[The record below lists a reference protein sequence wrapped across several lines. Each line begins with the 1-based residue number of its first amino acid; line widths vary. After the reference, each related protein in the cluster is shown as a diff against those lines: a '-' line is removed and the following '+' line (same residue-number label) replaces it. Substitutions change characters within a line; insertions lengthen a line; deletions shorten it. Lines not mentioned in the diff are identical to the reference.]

1 MYDYISKNQ
10 QKIEEF
16 KTDFELALDPKNRWI
31 QLSSIT
37 PWDDLVREYIKSLN
51 PKYGTPGLNPRVAV
65 GSLIVKHKLN
75 LSDEEIVR
83 TIQENI
89 FIQYFLGL
97 DRYHPK
103 PLFHPSVFVDLRKR
117 MGIANYDRVSQKI
130 IQFARSE
137 ELKEKGKGQKRV
149 KKNWGVLQ
157 LDATVAD
164 QYIKYP
170 NDLELLN
177 DSREW
182 SEDLIDIIFEASML
196 PKKPRTYR
204 RVARNDYLNVAKKK
218 NKTTKEIRKA
228 IRKQLN
234 YLRRNFGYID
244 NLLDM
249 FEQGAFPLNHTEQRY
264 LWVIREV
271 YRQQDYMYRNNT
283 HQCEHRIVSIHQ
295 PHVRPIVRGKARSK
309 VEFGSKLGVS
319 LNCGYARI
327 DKLSWDA
334 YNECNDVEAQVEA
347 FKHIHGHYP
356 EILLVDKIYLTR
368 RNREWLNE
376 KGIQITNKPLGRP
389 KKETSYAKSKKKKLK
404 NKRNQI
410 EGKFGEAKNGNS
422 LNKVRARLKD
432 TSESWV
438 AGIFFV
444 MNLNMLYSQLM
455 I

>member
-1 MYDYISKNQ
+1 MYDYISKSQ

-16 KTDFELALDPKNRWI
+16 KTDFELALDSKNRWI

-37 PWDDLVREYIKSLN
+37 PWDELVKEYTRSLN
-51 PKYGTPGLNPRVAV
+51 PKYGAPGLNPRVAV

-75 LSDEEIVR
+75 LSDEETVR

-97 DRYHPK
+97 DRYHPE

-117 MGIANYDRVSQKI
+117 MGVANYDKVNQKI

-137 ELKEKGKGQKRV
+137 ELKEKGKGPRRV

-204 RVARNDYLNVAKKK
+204 RVARNDYLSVAKKK
-218 NKTTKEIRKA
+218 NKKVKEIRRA
-228 IRKQLN
+228 IRIQLN
-234 YLRRNFGYID
+234 CLRRNFGYID
-244 NLLDM
+244 NMLDM

-271 YRQQDYMYRNNT
+271 YRQQNYMYRNNT

-295 PHVRPIVRGKARSK
+295 PHVRPIVRGKARAK

-347 FKHIHGHYP
+347 YKDIHGHYP
-356 EILLVDKIYLTR
+356 EILLVDNIYLTR
-368 RNREWLNE
+368 KNREWLDE
-376 KGIQITNKPLGRP
+376 RGIQITNKPLGRP

-410 EGKFGEAKNGNS
+410 EGKFGEGKNGNS

-444 MNLNMLYSQLM
+444 MNLNMLYSQLLL
-455 I
+455 

>member
-51 PKYGTPGLNPRVAV
+51 PKYGSPGLNPRVAV

-83 TIQENI
+83 IIQENI

-264 LWVIREV
+264 LWVIQEV
-271 YRQQDYMYRNNT
+271 YRQQNYMYRNNT

-368 RNREWLNE
+368 KNREWLNE

-444 MNLNMLYSQLM
+444 MNLNMLYSQL
-455 I
+455 IV

>member
-234 YLRRNFGYID
+234 YLRRNFRYID
-244 NLLDM
+244 NMLDM

-271 YRQQDYMYRNNT
+271 YRQQNYMYRNNT

>member
-1 MYDYISKNQ
+1 MN
-10 QKIEEF
+10 
-16 KTDFELALDPKNRWI
+16 
-31 QLSSIT
+31 
-37 PWDDLVREYIKSLN
+37 
-51 PKYGTPGLNPRVAV
+51 
-65 GSLIVKHKLN
+65 H
-75 LSDEEIVR
+75 
-83 TIQENI
+83 I

-97 DRYHPK
+97 DRYYPE

-117 MGIANYDRVSQKI
+117 MGVAKYDKVTQKI

-137 ELKEKGKGQKRV
+137 ELKEKGKGEKRV
-149 KKNWGVLQ
+149 RKNWGILH

-170 NDLELLN
+170 TDLDLLN

-182 SEDLIDIIFEASML
+182 SEELIDIIFEASML
-196 PKKPRTYR
+196 DKKPRTYR
-204 RVARNDYLNVAKKK
+204 RVARMDYLNVAKKK
-218 NKTTKEIRKA
+218 NKNAKEIRKA

-234 YLRRNFGYID
+234 YLKRNFGYID
-244 NLLDM
+244 NMLDM
-249 FEQGAFPLNHTEQRY
+249 FEQGSFPLKHKEQKY

-271 YRQQDYMYRNNT
+271 YRQQDYMYRNQT

-319 LNCGYARI
+319 LNCGYARVN
-327 DKLSWDA
+327 KLSWDA

-347 FKHIHGHYP
+347 YKEIHGHYP
-356 EILLVDKIYLTR
+356 DTLLIDNIYLTKK
-368 RNREWLNE
+368 NRKWLE
-376 KGIQITNKPLGRP
+376 EREIQITNKPLGRP
-389 KKETSYAKSKKKKLK
+389 KKETSYEKSKKKKLK
-404 NKRNQI
+404 NKRSQI
-410 EGKFGEAKNGNS
+410 EGKFGEGKNGNS

-438 AGIFFV
+438 AGVFFA

-455 I
+455 L

>member
-1 MYDYISKNQ
+1 MFNYISKNQ
-10 QKIEEF
+10 RKIEEF
-16 KTDFELALDPKNRWI
+16 KTDFEIALDPRNRWI

-75 LSDEEIVR
+75 LSDEETVR

-117 MGIANYDRVSQKI
+117 MGVANYDKVNQKI
-130 IQFARSE
+130 IQFARNE
-137 ELKEKGKGQKRV
+137 ELNEKGKGEKRV
-149 KKNWGVLQ
+149 KKNWGILQ

-170 NDLELLN
+170 TDLDLLN

-182 SEDLIDIIFEASML
+182 SEELIDIIFEASML

-204 RVARNDYLNVAKKK
+204 RVARQDFLNVARKK
-218 NKTTKEIRKA
+218 NKTTTEIRKA

-244 NLLDM
+244 NMLDM

-271 YRQQDYMYRNNT
+271 YRQQNYMYRNNT

-295 PHVRPIVRGKARSK
+295 PHVRPIVRGKASAK

-327 DKLSWDA
+327 DKLSWEA

-347 FKHIHGHYP
+347 YKHIHGHYP

-368 RNREWLNE
+368 KNREWLNS

-389 KKETSYAKSKKKKLK
+389 KKETSYEKSKKKKLK

-410 EGKFGEAKNGNS
+410 EGKFGEGKNGNS

-444 MNLNMLYSQLM
+444 MNLNMLYSQIIL
-455 I
+455 

>member
-1 MYDYISKNQ
+1 MYDYISENQ

-16 KTDFELALDPKNRWI
+16 KTDFELSLDPKNRWI

-37 PWDDLVREYIKSLN
+37 PWDDLVKEYTRSLN

-75 LSDEEIVR
+75 LSDEETVR

-117 MGIANYDRVSQKI
+117 MGVANYDKVSKKI

-137 ELKEKGKGQKRV
+137 ELKEKGKGPKRV
-149 KKNWGVLQ
+149 AKNWGILQ

-170 NDLELLN
+170 TDLDLLN

-182 SEDLIDIIFEASML
+182 SEEIIDIIFEASML

-204 RVARNDYLNVAKKK
+204 RVARNDYLSVAKKK
-218 NKTTKEIRKA
+218 NKNAKEIRKA

-244 NLLDM
+244 NMLDM
-249 FEQGAFPLNHTEQRY
+249 FEQGAFPLNYTEQRY

-295 PHVRPIVRGKARSK
+295 PHVRPILRGKARAK
-309 VEFGSKLGVS
+309 VEFGPKLGVS

-347 FKHIHGHYP
+347 YKEIHGHYP
-356 EILLVDKIYLTR
+356 EILLIDKIYLTKN
-368 RNREWLNE
+368 NRKWLDE
-376 KGIQITNKPLGRP
+376 KGITITNKPLGRP

-410 EGKFGEAKNGNS
+410 EGKFGEGKNGNS
-422 LNKVRARLKD
+422 LNKVRAKLKD

-455 I
+455 L

>member
-1 MYDYISKNQ
+1 MYNYNSKNQ
-10 QKIEEF
+10 LKIEEF
-16 KTDFELALDPKNRWI
+16 KTDFEMALDPRNRWVR
-31 QLSSIT
+31 LSSIT
-37 PWDDLVREYIKSLN
+37 PWDDLVREYVKSLN
-51 PKYGTPGLNPRVAV
+51 PNIGTPGLDPRVAV

-75 LSDEEIVR
+75 LSDEETIR

-97 DRYHPK
+97 DRYHPQ
-103 PLFHPSVFVDLRKR
+103 PLFHPTVFVDLRKR
-117 MGIANYDRVSQKI
+117 MGVDNYDRVNQKI
-130 IQFARSE
+130 IQFARGQ
-137 ELKEKGKGQKRV
+137 ELQKKGMGQKRV
-149 KKNWGVLQ
+149 RKNWGVLQ

-182 SEDLIDIIFEASML
+182 SEELIDIIFEASLMD
-196 PKKPRTYR
+196 KKPRTYR
-204 RVARNDYLNVAKKK
+204 RVARQDFLSVAKKK
-218 NKTTKEIRKA
+218 NKTSQEIRRA

-244 NLLDM
+244 EMLDM
-249 FEQGAFPLNHTEQRY
+249 FEPGSFPLNHTEQRY

-271 YRQQDYMYRNNT
+271 YRQQNYMYRNNT

-295 PHVRPIVRGKARSK
+295 PHVRPIVRGKIKSK
-309 VEFGSKLGVS
+309 VEFGSKIGVS
-319 LNCGYARI
+319 LNCGYARVN
-327 DKLSWDA
+327 KLSWDA

-347 FKHIHGHYP
+347 YKEIHGHYP
-356 EILLVDKIYLTR
+356 ETLLVDKIYLTR
-368 RNREWLNE
+368 KNREWLSS
-376 KGIQITNKPLGRP
+376 KGIQITNQPLGRP
-389 KKETSYAKSKKKKLK
+389 KKETSYEKSKKKKLR

-410 EGKFGEAKNGNS
+410 EGKFGEGKNGNS

-455 I
+455 L

>member
-1 MYDYISKNQ
+1 MYDYISENQ

-37 PWDDLVREYIKSLN
+37 PWDDLVKEYTRSLN

-75 LSDEEIVR
+75 LSDEETVR

-103 PLFHPSVFVDLRKR
+103 PLFHPAVFVDLCKR
-117 MGIANYDRVSQKI
+117 MGVANYDKVSKKI

-137 ELKEKGKGQKRV
+137 ELKEKGKGPKRV
-149 KKNWGVLQ
+149 AKNWGILQ

-164 QYIKYP
+164 QYIKYST
-170 NDLELLN
+170 DLDLLN

-182 SEDLIDIIFEASML
+182 SEEIIDIIFEASML

-204 RVARNDYLNVAKKK
+204 RVARNDYLSVAKKK
-218 NKTTKEIRKA
+218 NKNAKEIRKA

-244 NLLDM
+244 NMLDM

-295 PHVRPIVRGKARSK
+295 PHVRPILRGKARAK
-309 VEFGSKLGVS
+309 VEFGPKLGVS

-347 FKHIHGHYP
+347 YKEIHGHYP
-356 EILLVDKIYLTR
+356 EILLIDKIYLTKN
-368 RNREWLNE
+368 NRKWLDE
-376 KGIQITNKPLGRP
+376 KGITITNKPLGRP

-438 AGIFFV
+438 AGVFFV
-444 MNLNMLYSQLM
+444 MNLNMLYSQIIL
-455 I
+455 

>member
-1 MYDYISKNQ
+1 MYDYNSNNQ
-10 QKIEEF
+10 IKIEEF
-16 KTDFELALDPKNRWI
+16 KTDFEVALDPGNRWVR
-31 QLSSIT
+31 LSSIT
-37 PWDDLVREYIKSLN
+37 PWDELVSEYVKSLN
-51 PKYGTPGLNPRVAV
+51 PKYGAPGLNPRVAV

-75 LSDEEIVR
+75 LSDEETIR

-97 DRYHPK
+97 DMYHPQ
-103 PLFHPSVFVDLRKR
+103 PLFHPAVFVDLRKR
-117 MGIANYDRVSQKI
+117 MGVDNYDRVTQKI
-130 IQFARSE
+130 IQFARGQ

-182 SEDLIDIIFEASML
+182 SEQLIDIIYEASL
-196 PKKPRTYR
+196 LDKKPRTYR
-204 RVARNDYLNVAKKK
+204 RVARKDFLNVARKR
-218 NKTTKEIRKA
+218 NKTKKEVRKA

-234 YLRRNFGYID
+234 YLRRNFSYID
-244 NLLDM
+244 DMLDM
-249 FEQGAFPLNHTEQRY
+249 IEQGAFPLNHTEQRY
-264 LWVIREV
+264 LLVIREV
-271 YRQQDYMYRNNT
+271 YRQQNYMYKNNT

-295 PHVRPIVRGKARSK
+295 PHVRPIVRGKVKSK
-309 VEFGSKLGVS
+309 VEFGSKIGVS
-319 LNCGYARI
+319 LNCGYARVN
-327 DKLSWDA
+327 KLSWEA

-347 FKHIHGHYP
+347 YKEIHGHYP

-368 RNREWLNE
+368 KNREWLKS

-389 KKETSYAKSKKKKLK
+389 KKETSYEKSKRKKLK

-410 EGKFGEAKNGNS
+410 EGKFGEGKNGNS
-422 LNKVRARLKD
+422 LNKVRTRLKD

-455 I
+455 L

>member
-1 MYDYISKNQ
+1 MYDYISENQ

-37 PWDDLVREYIKSLN
+37 PWDDLVKEYTRSLN

-75 LSDEEIVR
+75 LSDEETVR

-103 PLFHPSVFVDLRKR
+103 PLFHPAVFVDLCKR
-117 MGIANYDRVSQKI
+117 MGVANYDKVSKKI

-137 ELKEKGKGQKRV
+137 ELKEKGKGPKRV
-149 KKNWGVLQ
+149 AKNWGILQ

-170 NDLELLN
+170 TDLDLLN

-182 SEDLIDIIFEASML
+182 SEEIIDIIFEASML

-204 RVARNDYLNVAKKK
+204 RVARNDYLSVAKKK
-218 NKTTKEIRKA
+218 NKNAKEIRKA

-244 NLLDM
+244 NMLDM
-249 FEQGAFPLNHTEQRY
+249 FEQGAFPLNYTEQRY

-295 PHVRPIVRGKARSK
+295 PHVRPILRGKARAK
-309 VEFGSKLGVS
+309 VEFGPKLGVS

-347 FKHIHGHYP
+347 YKEIHGHYP
-356 EILLVDKIYLTR
+356 EILLIDKIYLTKN
-368 RNREWLNE
+368 NRKWLDE
-376 KGIQITNKPLGRP
+376 KGITITNKPLGRP
-389 KKETSYAKSKKKKLK
+389 EKETSYAKSKKKKLK

-410 EGKFGEAKNGNS
+410 EGKFGEGKNGNS

-438 AGIFFV
+438 AGVFFV
-444 MNLNMLYSQLM
+444 MNLNMLYSQIIL
-455 I
+455 

>member
-1 MYDYISKNQ
+1 MYNYISTNQ

-16 KTDFELALDPKNRWI
+16 KTDFELTLNPKNRWI
-31 QLSSIT
+31 RLSSIT
-37 PWDDLVREYIKSLN
+37 PWDDLVKEYTRSLN
-51 PKYGTPGLNPRVAV
+51 PKYGAPGLNPRVAV

-75 LSDEEIVR
+75 LSDEETIR

-97 DRYHPK
+97 DRYHPE
-103 PLFHPSVFVDLRKR
+103 PLFHPAVFVDLRKR
-117 MGIANYDRVSQKI
+117 MGVANYDKVTQKI

-137 ELKEKGKGQKRV
+137 ELKEKGKGEKRV
-149 KKNWGVLQ
+149 RKNWGVLQ

-170 NDLELLN
+170 TDLDLLN

-182 SEDLIDIIFEASML
+182 SEELIDIIFEASML
-196 PKKPRTYR
+196 EKKPRTYR
-204 RVARNDYLNVAKKK
+204 RVARKEYLNVAKKK
-218 NKTTKEIRKA
+218 NKNAREIRKA

-244 NLLDM
+244 NMLDM
-249 FEQGAFPLNHTEQRY
+249 FEQGAFPLNHKEQRY

-271 YRQQDYMYRNNT
+271 HRQQDYMYRNNT

-319 LNCGYARI
+319 LNCGYARVNR
-327 DKLSWDA
+327 LSWDA

-347 FKHIHGHYP
+347 YKEIHGHYP
-356 EILLVDKIYLTR
+356 AILLVDNIYLTR
-368 RNREWLNE
+368 NNRKWLE
-376 KGIQITNKPLGRP
+376 ERGIQITNKPLGRP
-389 KKETSYAKSKKKKLK
+389 KKETSYEKSKKKKLK

-410 EGKFGEAKNGNS
+410 EGKFGEGKNGNS
-422 LNKVRARLKD
+422 LNKVRAKLKD

-444 MNLNMLYSQLM
+444 MNLNMLYSQLTL
-455 I
+455 

>member
-1 MYDYISKNQ
+1 M
-10 QKIEEF
+10 
-16 KTDFELALDPKNRWI
+16 
-31 QLSSIT
+31 SSIT
-37 PWDDLVREYIKSLN
+37 PWDDLVKEYTKSLN
-51 PKYGTPGLNPRVAV
+51 PKYGTPGLDPRVAV

-75 LSDEEIVR
+75 LSDEETIR

-97 DRYHPK
+97 DRYYPE

-117 MGIANYDRVSQKI
+117 MGVAKYDKVTQKI

-137 ELKEKGKGQKRV
+137 ELKEKGKGEKRV
-149 KKNWGVLQ
+149 RKNWGILH

-170 NDLELLN
+170 TDLDLLN

-182 SEDLIDIIFEASML
+182 SEELIDIIFEASML
-196 PKKPRTYR
+196 DKKPRTYR
-204 RVARNDYLNVAKKK
+204 RVARMDYLNVAKKK
-218 NKTTKEIRKA
+218 NKNAKEIRKA

-234 YLRRNFGYID
+234 YLKRNFGYID
-244 NLLDM
+244 NMLDM
-249 FEQGAFPLNHTEQRY
+249 FEQGSFPLKHKEQKY

-271 YRQQDYMYRNNT
+271 YRQQDYMYRNQT

-319 LNCGYARI
+319 LNCGYARVN
-327 DKLSWDA
+327 KLSWDA

-347 FKHIHGHYP
+347 YKEIHGHYP
-356 EILLVDKIYLTR
+356 DTLLIDNIYLTKK
-368 RNREWLNE
+368 NRKWLE
-376 KGIQITNKPLGRP
+376 EREIQITNKPLGRP
-389 KKETSYAKSKKKKLK
+389 KKETSYEKSKKKKLK
-404 NKRNQI
+404 NKRSQI
-410 EGKFGEAKNGNS
+410 EGKFGEGKNGNS

-438 AGIFFV
+438 AGVFFA

-455 I
+455 L

>member
-83 TIQENI
+83 IIQENV

-244 NLLDM
+244 NMLDV

-264 LWVIREV
+264 LWVIQEV

-368 RNREWLNE
+368 KNREWLNE

-422 LNKVRARLKD
+422 LNKIRARLKD

>member
-1 MYDYISKNQ
+1 MYDYISNNQ

-51 PKYGTPGLNPRVAV
+51 PKYGSPGLNPRVAV

-83 TIQENI
+83 IIQENI

-157 LDATVAD
+157 LDVTVAD

-244 NLLDM
+244 NMLGV

-264 LWVIREV
+264 LWVIQEV
-271 YRQQDYMYRNNT
+271 YWQQDYMYRNNT

-368 RNREWLNE
+368 KNREWLNE
-376 KGIQITNKPLGRP
+376 KGIKITNKPLGRP

-438 AGIFFV
+438 TGIFFV
-444 MNLNMLYSQLM
+444 MNLNMLYSQL
-455 I
+455 IV

>member
-1 MYDYISKNQ
+1 MYVYNSKNQ
-10 QKIEEF
+10 LKIEEF
-16 KTDFELALDPKNRWI
+16 KTDFEVALDPGNRWVR
-31 QLSSIT
+31 LSSIT
-37 PWDDLVREYIKSLN
+37 PWDELVREYVKSLN
-51 PKYGTPGLNPRVAV
+51 PKYGSPGLNPRVAV

-75 LSDEEIVR
+75 LSDEETIR

-97 DRYHPK
+97 DKYHPQ
-103 PLFHPSVFVDLRKR
+103 PLFHPAVFVDLRKR
-117 MGIANYDRVSQKI
+117 MGVANYDRVTRKI
-130 IQFARSE
+130 IQFARGQ
-137 ELKEKGKGQKRV
+137 ELNKKGMGQKRIR
-149 KKNWGVLQ
+149 KNWGVLQ

-177 DSREW
+177 DCREW
-182 SEDLIDIIFEASML
+182 SEELIDIIYEASL
-196 PKKPRTYR
+196 LDKKPRTYR
-204 RVARNDYLNVAKKK
+204 RVARNDFLNVARKR
-218 NKTTKEIRKA
+218 NKTTKEVRKA

-244 NLLDM
+244 DMLDM
-249 FEQGAFPLNHTEQRY
+249 FEPGYFPLNHTEQRY

-271 YRQQDYMYRNNT
+271 YRQQYYMYKNNT

-295 PHVRPIVRGKARSK
+295 PHVRPIVRGKIKSK
-309 VEFGSKLGVS
+309 VEFGSKIGVS

-327 DKLSWDA
+327 NKLSWDA

-347 FKHIHGHYP
+347 YKEIHGHYP

-368 RNREWLNE
+368 KNREWLSS
-376 KGIQITNKPLGRP
+376 KGIQIPNKPLGRP
-389 KKETSYAKSKKKKLK
+389 KKETSYEKSKKKKLK

-410 EGKFGEAKNGNS
+410 EGKFGEGKNGNS
-422 LNKVRARLKD
+422 LNKVRARLRD

-455 I
+455 L

>member
-1 MYDYISKNQ
+1 MYDYISENQ

-16 KTDFELALDPKNRWI
+16 KTDFEMALNPGNRWI

-37 PWDDLVREYIKSLN
+37 PWDDLVNEYTKSLN
-51 PKYGTPGLNPRVAV
+51 KKYGTPGLDPRVAV

-75 LSDEEIVR
+75 LSDEETIR

-97 DRYHPK
+97 DRYHPE
-103 PLFHPSVFVDLRKR
+103 PLFHPAVFVDLRKR
-117 MGIANYDRVSQKI
+117 MGVANYDKVSQKI
-130 IQFARSE
+130 IKFARSE
-137 ELKEKGKGQKRV
+137 ELKEKGKGPKRV
-149 KKNWGVLQ
+149 KKNWGILQ

-170 NDLELLN
+170 TDLDLLN

-182 SEDLIDIIFEASML
+182 SEEIIDIIFEASML
-196 PKKPRTYR
+196 PGKPRTYR
-204 RVARNDYLNVAKKK
+204 RVARQDFLNVAKKK
-218 NKTTKEIRKA
+218 NKTAKEIRKA

-234 YLRRNFGYID
+234 YLKRNFGYID
-244 NLLDM
+244 NMLDM

-271 YRQQDYMYRNNT
+271 YRQQNYMYRNNT
-283 HQCEHRIVSIHQ
+283 HQCDHRIVSIHQ
-295 PHVRPIVRGKARSK
+295 PHVRPIPRGKARAK

-327 DKLSWDA
+327 DKLSWEA

-347 FKHIHGHYP
+347 YKEIHGHYP
-356 EILLVDKIYLTR
+356 ETLLIDKIYLTR
-368 RNREWLNE
+368 RNREWLSE
-376 KGIQITNKPLGRP
+376 RGIQIVNKPLGRP
-389 KKETSYAKSKKKKLK
+389 KKESSYEKSKKKKLK

-410 EGKFGEAKNGNS
+410 EGKFGEGKNGNS
-422 LNKVRARLKD
+422 LNKVRARLQD

-438 AGIFFV
+438 AGVFFI
-444 MNLNMLYSQLM
+444 MNLNMLYSQL
-455 I
+455 IL

>member
-83 TIQENI
+83 IIQENV

-244 NLLDM
+244 NMLDV

-264 LWVIREV
+264 LWVIQEV

-368 RNREWLNE
+368 KNREWLNE

-389 KKETSYAKSKKKKLK
+389 KKETPYAKSKKKKLK
-404 NKRNQI
+404 TKRNQI

>member
-182 SEDLIDIIFEASML
+182 SEDLINIIFEASML

-234 YLRRNFGYID
+234 YLRRNFRYID
-244 NLLDM
+244 NMLDM

-271 YRQQDYMYRNNT
+271 YRQQNYMYRNNT

>member
-10 QKIEEF
+10 QKIEEV

-51 PKYGTPGLNPRVAV
+51 PRYGSPGLNPRVAV

-83 TIQENI
+83 IIQENI

-204 RVARNDYLNVAKKK
+204 RVARNDYLSVAKKK
-218 NKTTKEIRKA
+218 NKTTKVIHKA

-234 YLRRNFGYID
+234 YLRRNFGYIE

-264 LWVIREV
+264 LWVIQEV

-368 RNREWLNE
+368 KNREWLNE

-432 TSESWV
+432 TSKSWV
-438 AGIFFV
+438 AVIFFV
-444 MNLNMLYSQLM
+444 MNLNMLYSQL
-455 I
+455 IV

>member
-1 MYDYISKNQ
+1 MYDYISENQ

-37 PWDDLVREYIKSLN
+37 PWDDLVKEYTKSLN
-51 PKYGTPGLNPRVAV
+51 PKYGAPGLNPRVAV

-75 LSDEEIVR
+75 LSDEETVR

-103 PLFHPSVFVDLRKR
+103 PLFHPTVFVDLRKR
-117 MGIANYDRVSQKI
+117 MGVANYDKVSQKI

-137 ELKEKGKGQKRV
+137 ELNEKGKGPKRV
-149 KKNWGVLQ
+149 AKNWGILQ

-170 NDLELLN
+170 TDLDLLN

-182 SEDLIDIIFEASML
+182 SEEIIDIIFETSML

-218 NKTTKEIRKA
+218 NKSAKEIRKA

-244 NLLDM
+244 NMLDM

-295 PHVRPIVRGKARSK
+295 PHVRPIVRGKASAK
-309 VEFGSKLGVS
+309 VEFGPKLGVS

-327 DKLSWDA
+327 DKFSWDA

-347 FKHIHGHYP
+347 YKQIHGHYP
-356 EILLVDKIYLTR
+356 EILLVDKIYLTKD
-368 RNREWLNE
+368 NRKWLNE
-376 KGIQITNKPLGRP
+376 REISITNKPLGRP
-389 KKETSYAKSKKKKLK
+389 KKETSYEKSKKKKLK

-410 EGKFGEAKNGNS
+410 EGKFGEGKNGNS

-444 MNLNMLYSQLM
+444 MNLNMLYSQIIL
-455 I
+455 

>member
-1 MYDYISKNQ
+1 MYSYISENQ

-16 KTDFELALDPKNRWI
+16 KTDFEMVLDPGNRWI

-37 PWDDLVREYIKSLN
+37 PWDDLVSEYIKSLN
-51 PKYGTPGLNPRVAV
+51 DKYGAPGLNPRVAV

-75 LSDEEIVR
+75 LSDEETIR

-97 DRYHPK
+97 DRYHPE
-103 PLFHPSVFVDLRKR
+103 PLFHPAVFVDLRKR
-117 MGIANYDRVSQKI
+117 MGVANYDKVSQKI

-137 ELKEKGKGQKRV
+137 ELKEKGKRPKRV
-149 KKNWGVLQ
+149 KKNWGILQ

-170 NDLELLN
+170 TDLDLLN

-182 SEDLIDIIFEASML
+182 SEEIIDIIFEASML

-204 RVARNDYLNVAKKK
+204 RVARQDFLNVAKKK
-218 NKTTKEIRKA
+218 NKTAKEIRKA

-234 YLRRNFGYID
+234 YLKRNFGYID
-244 NLLDM
+244 NMLDM
-249 FEQGAFPLNHTEQRY
+249 FEQGAFPLSHTEQRY
-264 LWVIREV
+264 LWVIQEV
-271 YRQQDYMYRNNT
+271 YRQQNYMFRNHI
-283 HQCEHRIVSIHQ
+283 HQCDHRIVSIHQ
-295 PHVRPIVRGKARSK
+295 PHVRPIVRGKAKTK

-327 DKLSWDA
+327 GKLSWEA
-334 YNECNDVEAQVEA
+334 YNECNDVEAEVEA
-347 FKHIHGHYP
+347 YKSIHGHYP
-356 EILLVDKIYLTR
+356 ETLLVDQIYLTQK
-368 RNREWLNE
+368 NRQWLKE
-376 KGIQITNKPLGRP
+376 REIAITGKPLGRP
-389 KKETSYAKSKKKKLK
+389 KKESPYEKSKKKKLR

-410 EGKFGEAKNGNS
+410 ESKFGEGKNGNS
-422 LNKVRARLKD
+422 LNKVRARLQD

-444 MNLNMLYSQLM
+444 MNLNMLYSQIIL
-455 I
+455 

>member
-1 MYDYISKNQ
+1 MYSYISANQ

-31 QLSSIT
+31 RLSLIT
-37 PWDDLVREYIKSLN
+37 PWDDLVKEYTKSLN
-51 PKYGTPGLNPRVAV
+51 PRHGTPGLHPRVAV

-75 LSDEEIVR
+75 LSDEETIR

-97 DRYHPK
+97 DRYHPE

-117 MGIANYDRVSQKI
+117 MGVTNYDNVTKKI

-137 ELKEKGKGQKRV
+137 ELKEKGKGEKRV
-149 KKNWGVLQ
+149 KKNWGILQ
-157 LDATVAD
+157 LDATIAD

-170 NDLELLN
+170 TDLDLLN

-182 SEDLIDIIFEASML
+182 SEELIDVIFEASML
-196 PKKPRTYR
+196 EKKPRTYR
-204 RVARNDYLNVAKKK
+204 RVARKDFLNVAKKK
-218 NKTTKEIRKA
+218 NKNAREVRNA

-234 YLRRNFGYID
+234 YLRRNLGHID
-244 NLLDM
+244 NMLDM
-249 FEQGAFPLNHTEQRY
+249 FEQGAFPLNRKQHRY
-264 LWVIREV
+264 LLVIQEV
-271 YRQQDYMYRNNT
+271 YRQQDYMYRNHT

-295 PHVRPIVRGKARSK
+295 PHVRPMVRGKAGAK
-309 VEFGSKLGVS
+309 VEFGSKTGVS
-319 LNCGYARI
+319 LNCGYARVN
-327 DKLSWDA
+327 KLSWDA

-347 FKHIHGHYP
+347 YKEIHGHYP
-356 EILLVDKIYLTR
+356 EILLVDNIYLTR
-368 RNREWLNE
+368 KNRKWLE
-376 KGIQITNKPLGRP
+376 ERGIQIVNKPLGRP
-389 KKETSYAKSKKKKLK
+389 KKETSYEKSKKKKLK

-410 EGKFGEAKNGNS
+410 EGKFGEGKNGNS
-422 LNKVRARLKD
+422 LNKVRARLQD

-455 I
+455 L

>member
-1 MYDYISKNQ
+1 MYEYTSINQ
-10 QKIEEF
+10 VKIEEF
-16 KTDFELALDPKNRWI
+16 KTDFEVALDPKNRWI

-37 PWDDLVREYIKSLN
+37 PWDDLIREYIKSLN

-75 LSDEEIVR
+75 LSDEETIR
-83 TIQENI
+83 TIQENM

-97 DRYHPK
+97 DKYHPK

-117 MGIANYDRVSQKI
+117 MGVDNYDRVTQKI
-130 IQFARSE
+130 IQSARDQ

-182 SEDLIDIIFEASML
+182 SEDLIDIIYEASL
-196 PKKPRTYR
+196 LEKKPRTYR
-204 RVARNDYLNVAKKK
+204 RVARQDFLKVAKKK
-218 NKTTKEIRKA
+218 NKSSQEIRRA

-244 NLLDM
+244 DMLDM

-271 YRQQDYMYRNNT
+271 YRQQNYMYKNNT

-295 PHVRPIVRGKARSK
+295 PHVRPIVRGKVKSK
-309 VEFGSKLGVS
+309 VEFGSKIGVS

-327 DKLSWDA
+327 NKLSWDA

-347 FKHIHGHYP
+347 YKEIHGHYP
-356 EILLVDKIYLTR
+356 EVLLVDKIYLTR
-368 RNREWLNE
+368 KNREWLNS

-389 KKETSYAKSKKKKLK
+389 KKETSYEKSKKKKLK

-410 EGKFGEAKNGNS
+410 EGKFGEGKNGNS

-455 I
+455 L

>member
-1 MYDYISKNQ
+1 MYDYTSKNQ

-37 PWDDLVREYIKSLN
+37 PWDDLVREYIKRLN
-51 PKYGTPGLNPRVAV
+51 PKYGSPGLNPRVAV

-75 LSDEEIVR
+75 LSDEETIR

-97 DRYHPK
+97 DRYHPE
-103 PLFHPSVFVDLRKR
+103 PLFHSSVFVDLRKR
-117 MGIANYDRVSQKI
+117 MGVDNYDKVTQKI

-137 ELKEKGKGQKRV
+137 ELKEKGKGPKRV
-149 KKNWGVLQ
+149 KKNWSVLQ

-182 SEDLIDIIFEASML
+182 SEDLIDIIFEAGML
-196 PKKPRTYR
+196 LKKPRTYR
-204 RVARNDYLNVAKKK
+204 RLARKDYLNVAKKK
-218 NKTTKEIRKA
+218 NKTTKEIRRA

-244 NLLDM
+244 NMLDM

-271 YRQQDYMYRNNT
+271 YRQQNYMYRNNT

-295 PHVRPIVRGKARSK
+295 PHVRPIIRGKARAK

-347 FKHIHGHYP
+347 YKYIHGHYP
-356 EILLVDKIYLTR
+356 EMLLVDKIYLTR
-368 RNREWLNE
+368 KNREWLNE
-376 KGIQITNKPLGRP
+376 REIQITNKPLGRP
-389 KKETSYAKSKKKKLK
+389 KKETSYAKRKKKKLK

-410 EGKFGEAKNGNS
+410 EGKFGEGKNGNS

-444 MNLNMLYSQLM
+444 MNLNMLYSQL
-455 I
+455 IV